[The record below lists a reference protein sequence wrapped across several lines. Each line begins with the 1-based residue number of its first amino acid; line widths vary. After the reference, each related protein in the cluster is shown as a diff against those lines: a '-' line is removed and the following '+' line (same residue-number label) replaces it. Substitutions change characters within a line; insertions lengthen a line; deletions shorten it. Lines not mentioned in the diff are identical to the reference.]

1 MKPTR
6 QTGFTLV
13 ELILVMVVMGL
24 LAGVALPSLTNRQ
37 SQDELTTRDELRA
50 TLRLARQVATS
61 QGLAVCFM
69 RTAAQWRL
77 VYAAAGVCNWA
88 GTPVVAPGTQDVTAV
103 GMAPDPVLFDLP
115 AGVVLVGNNTI
126 QFDSRGRLV
135 PFAVDANIRVG
146 SSQAFIVSRETGF
159 VY

>member
-37 SQDELTTRDELRA
+37 SQDELTTRDELKA

-61 QGLAVCFM
+61 QGLPVCFM

-77 VYAAAGVCNWA
+77 VYAAAGVCSWG
-88 GTPVVAPGTQDVTAV
+88 GTPVVAPGTQDVSAV

-115 AGVVLVGNNTI
+115 AGVALAGNNTI
-126 QFDSRGRLV
+126 QFDGRGRLV

-146 SSQAFIVSRETGF
+146 STQAFIVSRETGF

>member
-37 SQDELTTRDELRA
+37 SQDELTTRDELKA

-61 QGLAVCFM
+61 Q
-69 RTAAQWRL
+69 TKK
-77 VYAAAGVCNWA
+77 
-88 GTPVVAPGTQDVTAV
+88 
-103 GMAPDPVLFDLP
+103 
-115 AGVVLVGNNTI
+115 
-126 QFDSRGRLV
+126 
-135 PFAVDANIRVG
+135 
-146 SSQAFIVSRETGF
+146 
-159 VY
+159 

>member
-24 LAGVALPSLTNRQ
+24 LAGVALPSLTNRK
-37 SQDELTTRDELRA
+37 SQDEMTTRDELKA

-77 VYAAAGVCNWA
+77 VYAAAGLCKWA

-115 AGVVLVGNNTI
+115 TGVVLVGNSTI

-135 PFAVDANIRVG
+135 PYAADATIRVG

>member
-1 MKPTR
+1 MKSTR

-37 SQDELTTRDELRA
+37 SQDEMTTRDELKA

-61 QGLAVCFM
+61 QGLPVCFM

-77 VYAAAGVCNWA
+77 VYAAAGTCNWG
-88 GTPVVAPGTQDVTAV
+88 GTAVVAPGAQDTAAV

-115 AGVVLVGNNTI
+115 SGVALVGSNTI

-135 PFAVDANIRVG
+135 PYAVDANIRVG
-146 SSQAFIVSRETGF
+146 STQAFIVSRETGF